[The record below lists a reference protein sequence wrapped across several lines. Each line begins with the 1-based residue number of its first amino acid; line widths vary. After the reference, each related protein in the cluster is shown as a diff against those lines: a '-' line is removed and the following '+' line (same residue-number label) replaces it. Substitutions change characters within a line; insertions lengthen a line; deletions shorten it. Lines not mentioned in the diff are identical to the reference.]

1 MSREGDHFQVV
12 AQVLSS
18 LLTVVRARDLE
29 AAQVQ
34 AVEKSA
40 RTTADPRIACIEAA
54 REDACACVLLVKT
67 PGASRQLHH
76 SEDHIERLTDRL
88 GADDRQARLKR
99 AVRAAGSLN
108 L

>member
-1 MSREGDHFQVV
+1 MVS
-12 AQVLSS
+12 
-18 LLTVVRARDLE
+18 
-29 AAQVQ
+29 
-34 AVEKSA
+34 
-40 RTTADPRIACIEAA
+40 
-54 REDACACVLLVKT
+54 CACVLLVKT
-67 PGASRQLHH
+67 PGASRQLQH

>member
-54 REDACACVLLVKT
+54 REDVL
-67 PGASRQLHH
+67 
-76 SEDHIERLTDRL
+76 RL
-88 GADDRQARLKR
+88 
-99 AVRAAGSLN
+99 RAACENAGCESTITAFRGPH
-108 L
+108 